1 MNLWYSYWPI
11 YIIYHKSL
19 LEKDLAPKLSRTS
32 NSLFLKVF
40 ILQKILYKHILY
52 NLKIFIHFGYIDIKM
67 EDWSFNL
74 QKAAL
79 VLSKSN
85 I

>member
-1 MNLWYSYWPI
+1 MVL
-11 YIIYHKSL
+11 L

-52 NLKIFIHFGYIDIKM
+52 KLKIFIHLGYIDIKM

-74 QKAAL
+74 QKAARFCRNQTY
-79 VLSKSN
+79 SGFQFIKCFQN
-85 I
+85 IKV